1 MCEKMLIILGSSDAF
16 KVVLL
21 LGANSREK
29 SHGSDKM
36 CRIHNKRNFTRVEN
50 KTEAFAKDGIYAALD
65 VHTKK

>member
-1 MCEKMLIILGSSDAF
+1 
-16 KVVLL
+16 
-21 LGANSREK
+21 
-29 SHGSDKM
+29 M